1 MLERLRSSLSYA
13 NVVGTLALFIALGG
27 VSYAAVTLPARSV
40 GTKQLKS
47 DAVTSAK
54 VRNGTLTKKDF
65 KKSSLPRGKAGETG
79 QDGQPGRCRP
89 GGAARRARSAGSDRV
104 TPAPRARPAPQGAD
118 GPAGPAGS
126 SGATGPPA
134 HPARPAPRARPDR
147 PARPARPAR
156 PDRPVPTG
164 PPGATGASGV
174 VSTARLSGFIPPIAA
189 DGTQYQFLGATAT
202 VTTTSA
208 QRLTGS
214 AMVPIGVTG
223 SASTIQLDLCYQ
235 PNAGGALTGFSGG
248 GYSLVAVTGAR
259 LAQSAAGTVVPGAG
273 TWRVGACAKTSVALD
288 NNDFVNGFVQV
299 TN

>member
-1 MLERLRSSLSYA
+1 MRERLRSSLSYG

-47 DAVTSAK
+47 EAVTGAK

-65 KKSSLPRGKAGETG
+65 KTSSLPRGKAGDAG
-79 QDGQPGRCRP
+79 QDGQPGDAGPAGARGEP
-89 GGAARRARSAGSDRV
+89 GAPGLKGDAGPAGATG
-104 TPAPRARPAPQGAD
+104 PQGAAGPTGPAGSSVT
-118 GPAGPAGS
+118 GPAGPAGPPGAPGATGPDGTAGAT
-126 SGATGPPA
+126 GATGPPG
-134 HPARPAPRARPDR
+134 PS
-147 PARPARPAR
+147 
-156 PDRPVPTG
+156 G

-174 VSTARLSGFIPPIAA
+174 VGTARISGFIPPIAA
-189 DGTQYQFLGATAT
+189 DSTQYQFLGATAT
-202 VTTTSA
+202 VTTTAA

-214 AMVPIGVTG
+214 AMVPVGVTG
-223 SASTIQLDLCYQ
+223 AASTIQLDLCYQ

-259 LAQSAAGTVVPGAG
+259 LAQSAAATVVPGAG

>member
-13 NVVGTLALFIALGG
+13 NIVGTLALFIALGG

-40 GTKQLKS
+40 GNKQLKS
-47 DAVTSAK
+47 DSVTSAK

-79 QDGQPGRCRP
+79 QDGQPGDAGPAGLRGEP
-89 GGAARRARSAGSDRV
+89 GAPGAAGDAGAAGAAG
-104 TPAPRARPAPQGAD
+104 PPGAD
-118 GPAGPAGS
+118 GPAGPTGSAGETGPPGPTGPTGPA
-126 SGATGPPA
+126 GATGQA
-134 HPARPAPRARPDR
+134 GATGASGA
-147 PARPARPAR
+147 A
-156 PDRPVPTG
+156 G
-164 PPGATGASGV
+164 PPGATGPPGAMGASGV
-174 VSTARLSGFIPPIAA
+174 VTTARLSGFIAPIAA

-202 VTTTSA
+202 VTTTST

-223 SASTIQLDLCYQ
+223 AAGTVQLDLCHQ

-273 TWRVGACAKTSVALD
+273 TWRVGACAKTSIALD

>member
-1 MLERLRSSLSYA
+1 MRERLRSSLSYA
-13 NVVGTLALFIALGG
+13 NVVGTVALFIALGG

-47 DAVTSAK
+47 EAVTGAK

-65 KKSSLPRGKAGETG
+65 KKSSLPRGKAGEAG
-79 QDGQPGRCRP
+79 QDGHAGDVGPAGPRGEPGAP
-89 GGAARRARSAGSDRV
+89 GLKGDTGPAGAAGP
-104 TPAPRARPAPQGAD
+104 TGAD

-126 SGATGPPA
+126 SGATGPAGPPGPA
-134 HPARPAPRARPDR
+134 GAPGATGPAGTAGATGATGAPGP
-147 PARPARPAR
+147 P
-156 PDRPVPTG
+156 G
-164 PPGATGASGV
+164 PPGAAGASGV
-174 VSTARLSGFIPPIAA
+174 VATARLSGFIPPIAA
-189 DGTQYQFLGATAT
+189 DSTAYQFLGATAT
-202 VTTTSA
+202 VTTTAA

-214 AMVPIGVTG
+214 AMVPVGVTG
-223 SASTIQLDLCYQ
+223 AASTIQLDLCYQ
-235 PNAGGALTGFSGG
+235 PSAGGALTGFSGG